1 MQALA
6 PNQTRLA
13 ADGQSAEKAEVQL
26 QSLVL
31 PQTSAGQQANHFELI
46 SKPTK
51 TVQGSPLIPDVG
63 KGTKWLACTA
73 NSTAGPLEIKTQSFV
88 RPSPGQDGLCVQR
101 DKL

>member
-6 PNQTRLA
+6 PSQPRLA
-13 ADGQSAEKAEVQL
+13 ADERSAEKAEAQL

-31 PQTSAGQQANHFELI
+31 PQTSAGQQANHSELI

-51 TVQGSPLIPDVG
+51 SVQGSPLIPDIG
-63 KGTKWLACTA
+63 KGTKCLACSA
-73 NSTAGPLEIKTQSFV
+73 KSTAEPLEIKRQSFI
-88 RPSPGQDGLCVQR
+88 RCSPGQDGLLVQS